1 MNTGTWFN
9 KYSFTG
15 DDKFWKCLSK
25 DSKKQMLGTYEEYI
39 RNQKK
44 SSRKVS
50 EEDEEG
56 GEYND

>member
-15 DDKFWKCLSK
+15 DDKFWSSLCK
-25 DSKKQMLGTYEEYI
+25 DSKKQMLGTYEEYV
-39 RNQKK
+39 RTQQK
-44 SSRKVS
+44 SRKKVS

>member
-1 MNTGTWFN
+1 MNSGTWFN

-15 DDKFWKCLSK
+15 DDSFWNSLGK
-25 DSKKQMLGTYEEYI
+25 DSKKQMLGTYEEYV
-39 RNQKK
+39 RTQQKSAK
-44 SSRKVS
+44 RVS